1 MKTLLL
7 PAALLTAAGLITS
20 TPTASGQTA
29 AQPVTQPVS
38 MLITAEAF
46 HGSQPQALSAANV
59 TAWQGDLRLPVTEVI
74 PLKGNNASMDF
85 YILIDERID
94 PDQAVLFE
102 RLREFIGRQAPETA
116 VGVAYMF
123 NGEARIVQPPT
134 RDHAQAAQA
143 LRASS
148 GSESAASSPYTSLSQ
163 LLNGWKPDHALGHEI
178 LIVTD
183 GMDRF
188 DSFGDYNMYVEDAIN
203 DAQRAGVIVYTLYQ
217 PCLGHAS
224 HSPELIRWGQTYL
237 GQIAEETGGE
247 AYLPNAA
254 APSSLDAYLADLNK
268 HLANQYRITFL
279 ATPVSGEQFQR
290 VNFEARGNTTE
301 LIAARRFYLKTQEP
315 AGLSEGASS
324 ADSGQ

>member
-1 MKTLLL
+1 MKTLLI
-7 PAALLTAAGLITS
+7 PATLLTVTGLI
-20 TPTASGQTA
+20 ASAQTA
-29 AQPVTQPVS
+29 AQPVTMV
-38 MLITAEAF
+38 ITAEAF
-46 HGSQPQALSAANV
+46 RGSQPQALSAADV
-59 TAWQGDLRLPVTEVI
+59 TAWQGNSRLPVTELI
-74 PLKGNNASMDF
+74 PLKGNKASMDF

-123 NGEARIVQPPT
+123 NGEARIAQEPT
-134 RDHAQAAQA
+134 RDHALAAKA

-148 GSESAASSPYTSLSQ
+148 GSESAAASPYTSLSQ
-163 LLNGWKPDHALGHEI
+163 LLNGWRPDDALGHEV

-188 DSFGDYNMYVEDAIN
+188 DSFGDYNMYVGDAIN
-203 DAQRAGVIVYTLYQ
+203 DAQRTGVIVYTLYQ

-247 AYLPNAA
+247 AYLPNPA
-254 APSSLDAYLADLNK
+254 APISLDTYLADLSK
-268 HLANQYRITFL
+268 HLGNQYRIAFL
-279 ATPVSGEQFQR
+279 ATPLSGEEYQR
-290 VNFEARGNTTE
+290 VNFQARGNNVE
-301 LIAARRFYLKTQEP
+301 LIAARRFYLKTKEP
-315 AGLSEGASS
+315 AGVSEGPSS
-324 ADSGQ
+324 IDPER